1 MSYSGLG
8 QKIKNARLAM
18 GMTQRELCGGD
29 ITRNMLS
36 RIETGDAY
44 PSLETLCLL
53 ASRLGMHPGYFLDD
67 SDDGESL
74 RNRRLLSMIKAEY
87 EKGNYALCLDY
98 GRGLTD
104 SDDEFRLISTV
115 CSFRCG
121 TEKLMAGELRRAAE
135 YFDGVNGEFSEGD
148 VIFPGYRADAKMYSV
163 YISSFLAH
171 NAPGEDAEAIA
182 PVLRCVDCGNDIMK
196 IATVSEMLKNDSDCA
211 GKLLSFMS
219 FSEKKHRAVCEG
231 LVMTAKGEFRAAK
244 MKLIE
249 AAGGQLV
256 PMLSVWCLSLLEKCA
271 AGMRDFE
278 NAYAYSIRRRE
289 TVDSL
294 VSGIY

>member
-18 GMTQRELCGGD
+18 GMTQKELCGGD

-53 ASRLGMHPGYFLDD
+53 ASRLGLPPGYFIDD
-67 SDDGESL
+67 SDNGESL
-74 RNRRLLSMIKAEY
+74 RNRRLLSMIKSEY

-98 GRGLTD
+98 GRGLTGLNE
-104 SDDEFRLISTV
+104 EFGLISAI

-121 TEKLMAGELRRAAE
+121 IEKLTAGELRRAKE
-135 YFDGVNGEFSEGD
+135 LFDGVTGELSDGD
-148 VIFPGYRADAKMYSV
+148 VVFPGYRADAGMYSV

-171 NAPGEDAEAIA
+171 SAPGEDAAAIA
-182 PVLRCVDCGNDIMK
+182 PVLDCAGCGNDIVK
-196 IATVSEMLKNDSDCA
+196 IAAVSALLADDTEYA
-211 GKLLSFMS
+211 EKLLSVTS
-219 FSEKKHRAVCEG
+219 FSENKHRMLCEG
-231 LVMTAKGEFRAAK
+231 LVLSAKGDFRNARIR
-244 MKLIE
+244 LIE
-249 AAGGQLV
+249 ATGGHLI
-256 PMLSVWCLSLLEKCA
+256 PMLSVWCLSLLENCA
-271 AGMRDFE
+271 AGMKDFE

-289 TVDSL
+289 TVDGL
-294 VSGIY
+294 K